1 MPYSSMK
8 DVPQALKT
16 AGLNLS
22 QANRWAAFY
31 DAAKAS
37 GAAISPAAVAW
48 TQFKKE
54 YTKVGKQWFKRAKK
68 LALDPVEK
76 IIFTLEMLCEKL
88 RENQ

>member
-1 MPYSSMK
+1 MK

-54 YTKVGKQWFKRAKK
+54 YKKVGKQWFKRAKK